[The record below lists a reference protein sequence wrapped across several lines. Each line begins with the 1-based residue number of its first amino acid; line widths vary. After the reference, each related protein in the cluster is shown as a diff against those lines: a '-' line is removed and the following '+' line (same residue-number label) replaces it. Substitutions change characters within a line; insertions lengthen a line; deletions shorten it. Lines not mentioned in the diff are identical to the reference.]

1 MISRFFIERPVFAS
15 VISILI
21 VFAGLA
27 SLRSLPIAQYP
38 EIVPPVVQVSAYY
51 PGADPRVI
59 AETVAAP
66 IEQQVNGVENMLYM
80 SSQSTADGSYT
91 LNVTFELGTNID
103 MNTVLTQNRVSA
115 ALAQLPEDVQRQ
127 GVTTKKVSSALVL
140 VLGVYSP
147 DNRYDDLFLTNY
159 VTINIKDPLSRIPG
173 VGNIGLYP
181 SKDYS
186 MRLWLDADKLR
197 ARNLTVDDVVG
208 ALRQQNVQV
217 AAGQLGQ
224 PPVPKDQI
232 YQLNVNTVGRLTS
245 VEQFEDVIVKT
256 GEGTRAIR
264 VKDVGKVDLGGKS
277 YDFLSLLNGKPA
289 ATMLIYQSPG
299 SNAIAVNDQVLQ
311 ALEELKKTFPQGLD
325 YRVIYKIADFV
336 NASIHEVIKTL
347 FEAFV
352 LVVLVVFIFLQS
364 WRATLIPMVAIPVS
378 LIGTFAVMA
387 LLGFSINM
395 VTLFGL
401 VLAIG
406 LVVDDAIV
414 VVENVERNMTQFGLG
429 PKEAA
434 IKSMEEVSGAIIGI
448 TLVLMAV
455 FVPPAFFGGI
465 TGELFRQFSLTIAIT
480 MLFSAINAL
489 TLSPALCAL
498 VLKPGQ
504 GPKNVLFKS
513 FNDAFNRITNRYT
526 QIVSIGVRRI
536 ALVMILFVG
545 LIVLTG
551 VTYNS
556 VPKGFLPLEDDG
568 LILVNVQMPDGATL
582 DRTDQTVKQAG
593 KLIDETEGVLAWGA
607 LVGYSI
613 IDAARSNLATI
624 FVPLKPWDERLAEGR
639 TREVIMSELSKKF
652 MKIYDGLVFTY
663 TLPPVIGLGTGG
675 GFEMQLLDKGDLGF
689 QSLEQAGTELAL
701 EANQKPALRSVLA
714 TFRSTY
720 PNVFMDIDRTKVLAL
735 KVPLQSVFDTLQT
748 YLGSTYVNDFNRFSR
763 TWQVRVQGDSMFR
776 REPKDIS
783 QLFVRNNEGK
793 MIPLGTLM
801 SARYEVGPMR
811 VDRYNLFPTSKILGQ
826 NAPGYSSGQALDVM
840 EGLAAQILPPGMSFE
855 WTNMAYQEKKAAGK
869 ASITFIAAILVV
881 VLILA
886 ALYESWADPI
896 SVILIVPLAV
906 LGASAGLLIG
916 GMDNNVY
923 TQVGLVLLVGLSA
936 KNAILIVEFAR
947 EARAKGLGTLD
958 AAIEASR
965 LRFRPIIMT
974 SLAFILGV
982 LPLVV
987 SHGAGAA
994 GRHSIGTGVM
1004 GGMMAATFLAIVFI
1018 PVFYVLVQWLA
1029 EIPLR
1034 RRQRRAT
1041 AGQSTAEAVA
1051 ASTGGGK

>member
-1 MISRFFIERPVFAS
+1 MLSRFFIERPIFAS

-21 VFAGLA
+21 VFAGGI
-27 SLRSLPIAQYP
+27 SIFSLPIAQYP

-80 SSQSTADGSYT
+80 SSQSAADGSYT
-91 LNVTFELGTNID
+91 LNVTFDLGTNID

-140 VLGVYSP
+140 IISLFSP
-147 DNRYDDLFLTNY
+147 DNRYDDLFITNY
-159 VTINIKDPLSRIPG
+159 ATINLKDPLSRIPG
-173 VGNIGLYP
+173 VGNIALYP

-197 ARNLTVDDVVG
+197 ARDLTIDDVVG

-232 YQLNVNTVGRLTS
+232 YQLNVNTLGRLTD
-245 VEQFEDVIVKT
+245 VEQFEDVIIKT

-264 VKDVGKVDLGGKS
+264 VRDVGKVDLGGKA
-277 YDFLSLLNGKPA
+277 YDFLSLFNGRPA
-289 ATMLIYQSPG
+289 ATMIVYQSPG
-299 SNAIAVNDQVLQ
+299 SNAIEVTDQVLR
-311 ALEELKKTFPQGLD
+311 ALEELKKTFPPALE
-325 YRVIYKIADFV
+325 YRVLYKIADFV

-364 WRATLIPMVAIPVS
+364 WRATLIPMISIPVA

-414 VVENVERNMTQFGLG
+414 VVENVERNMAEFGLS
-429 PKEAA
+429 PKDAA
-434 IKSMEEVSGAIIGI
+434 IRSMEEVSGAIIGI

-455 FVPPAFFGGI
+455 FVPPAFLGGI
-465 TGELFRQFSLTIAIT
+465 TGQLFRQFSLTIAIT
-480 MLFSAINAL
+480 MFFSAINAL
-489 TLSPALCAL
+489 TMSPALCAL
-498 VLKPGQ
+498 ILRPGHGQ
-504 GPKNVLFKS
+504 KNAFFRG
-513 FNDAFNRITNRYT
+513 FNSGFNRTTEWYT
-526 QIVSIGVRRI
+526 RIVSIAVRRI
-536 ALVMILFVG
+536 ALMMVLFVG
-545 LIVLTG
+545 LVALTAI
-551 VTYNS
+551 TYGK
-556 VPKGFLPLEDDG
+556 VPTGFLPLEDDG
-568 LILVNVQMPDGATL
+568 LVLVNVLMPDGATL
-582 DRTDQTVKQAG
+582 DRTNKVVQEAGALIGQT
-593 KLIDETEGVLAWGA
+593 DGVLGWGA
-607 LVGYSI
+607 LVGYSM

-624 FVPLKPWDERLAEGR
+624 FVPLKPWEERLAHGR
-639 TREVIMSELSKKF
+639 SREIIMKELSAKF
-652 MKIYDGLVFTY
+652 QKIYEGMVFTY
-663 TLPPVIGLGTGG
+663 TLPPVLGLGTGG

-689 QSLEQAGTELAL
+689 QELEQSGTQLAQA
-701 EANQKPALRSVLA
+701 ANQQPELESVFA

-720 PNVFMDIDRTKVLAL
+720 PSVYLDIDRTKALAL
-735 KVPLQSVFDTLQT
+735 KVPLQSVFSTLQT
-748 YLGSTYVNDFNRFSR
+748 YLGSTYVNDFNKFSR

-776 REPKDIS
+776 RTPEDIS
-783 QLFVRNNEGK
+783 QLFMRNTDGK
-793 MIPLGTLM
+793 MIPLGTLLN
-801 SARYEVGPMR
+801 ARYEVGPMR
-811 VDRYNLFPTSKILGQ
+811 VDRYNLFPTAKLMGE
-826 NAPGYSSGQALDVM
+826 NAPGYSSGQALSIM
-840 EGLAAQILPPGMSFE
+840 EQLAAKVLPPGMAFE

-869 ASITFIAAILVV
+869 AVITFIAAILVV
-881 VLILA
+881 ILILA

-896 SVILIVPLAV
+896 SVVLIVPLAV
-906 LGASAGLLIG
+906 LGAAVGLLIG

-923 TQVGLVLLVGLSA
+923 TQVGLVLLVGLAA

-947 EARAKGLGTLD
+947 EVRSKGVGVLE
-958 AAIEASR
+958 AAVEASK
-965 LRFRPIIMT
+965 LRFRPILMT
-974 SLAFILGV
+974 SFAFILGV
-982 LPLVV
+982 LPLVTA
-987 SHGAGAA
+987 SGAGAVSRQSVGTAVFA
-994 GRHSIGTGVM
+994 GMLGVTIL
-1004 GGMMAATFLAIVFI
+1004 GVFFI
-1018 PVFYVLVQWLA
+1018 PVLYVLMQGRKRKL
-1029 EIPLR
+1029 EQPTG
-1034 RRQRRAT
+1034 T
-1041 AGQSTAEAVA
+1041 ASGAG
-1051 ASTGGGK
+1051 TGGEAS

>member
-1 MISRFFIERPVFAS
+1 MLSRFFIERPIFAS

-21 VFAGLA
+21 VFAGGL
-27 SLRSLPIAQYP
+27 SIFSLPIAQYP
-38 EIVPPVVQVSAYY
+38 EIVPPVVQVTAYY

-80 SSQSTADGSYT
+80 SSQSAADGSYT
-91 LNVTFELGTNID
+91 LNVTFELGTDID

-140 VLGVYSP
+140 VLSVFSP

-159 VTINIKDPLSRIPG
+159 VTINVKDTLSRIPG
-173 VGNIGLYP
+173 VGNIVLYP

-197 ARNLTVDDVVG
+197 ARDLTVDDVVG

-232 YQLNVNTVGRLTS
+232 YQLNVNTLGRLTE
-245 VEQFEDVIVKT
+245 VAQFEDVILKT

-264 VKDVGKVDLGGKS
+264 VKDVGQVDLGGKA
-277 YDFLSLLNGKPA
+277 YDFLSLFNGRPA
-289 ATMLIYQSPG
+289 ATMCIYQSPG
-299 SNAIAVNDQVLQ
+299 SNAIAVTNQVLQ
-311 ALEELKKTFPQGLD
+311 TMEDLKKAFPEGLE
-325 YRVIYKIADFV
+325 YRVLYKIADFV
-336 NASIHEVIKTL
+336 NASIHEVVKTL

-352 LVVLVVFIFLQS
+352 LVVIVVFIFLQS
-364 WRATLIPMVAIPVS
+364 WRATLIPMITIPVS
-378 LIGTFAVMA
+378 LIGTFAVMS

-414 VVENVERNMTQFGLG
+414 VVENVERNMAEFRMGA
-429 PKEAA
+429 KEAA
-434 IKSMEEVSGAIIGI
+434 IRSMEEVSGAIIGI

-455 FVPPAFFGGI
+455 FVPPAFLGGI
-465 TGELFRQFSLTIAIT
+465 TGQLFRQFSLTIAIT

-498 VLKPGQ
+498 VLRPEH
-504 GPKNVLFKS
+504 GPKNAFFRG
-513 FNDAFNRITNRYT
+513 FNSAFAWTTNWYT
-526 QIVSIGVRRI
+526 RIVSLGVRRI
-536 ALVMILFVG
+536 ALMMILFAG
-545 LIVLTG
+545 LVLLSG
-551 VTYNS
+551 ITYQR
-556 VPKGFLPLEDDG
+556 VPTGFLPLEDDG
-568 LILVNVQMPDGATL
+568 LVLVNVQMPDGATL
-582 DRTDQTVKQAG
+582 NRTYETVQRAG
-593 KLIDETEGVLAWGA
+593 RLIGETEGVLAWGA

-624 FVPLKPWDERLAEGR
+624 FVPLKPWDERLAKGR
-639 TREVIMSELSKKF
+639 SREVIMKELSGKF
-652 MKIYDGLVFTY
+652 RNIYDGIVFTY

-689 QSLEQAGTELAL
+689 QSLEQSGMELAQ
-701 EANQKPALRSVLA
+701 EASQQPALTSVFA

-720 PNVFMDIDRTKVLAL
+720 PNIYIDIDRTKALAL
-735 KVPLQSVFDTLQT
+735 KIPLQNVFNTLQT
-748 YLGSTYVNDFNRFSR
+748 YLGSAYVNDFNKFSR

-776 REPKDIS
+776 RTPEDIS
-783 QLFVRNNEGK
+783 QLFMRNNDGK
-793 MIPLGTLM
+793 MIPLGTLIN
-801 SARYEVGPMR
+801 ARYEVGPMR
-811 VDRYNLFPTSKILGQ
+811 VDRYNLFPTAKILGE
-826 NAPGYSSGQALDVM
+826 NAAGYSSGQALDTM
-840 EGLAAQILPPGMSFE
+840 EELAQKVLPPGMSFE

-869 ASITFIAAILVV
+869 AIVTFVAAILVV
-881 VLILA
+881 ILILA

-906 LGASAGLLIG
+906 LGAAAGLLIG

-947 EARAKGLGTLD
+947 EARAKGQGVLE

-965 LRFRPIIMT
+965 LRFRPILMT

-982 LPLVV
+982 LPLVTA
-987 SHGAGAA
+987 SGAGAVSRQSVGTAVFA
-994 GRHSIGTGVM
+994 GMIGVTILGVFF
-1004 GGMMAATFLAIVFI
+1004 T
-1018 PVFYVLVQWLA
+1018 PVLYVLMQGRKSRPNDFAV
-1029 EIPLR
+1029 
-1034 RRQRRAT
+1034 T
-1041 AGQSTAEAVA
+1041 SSQSP
-1051 ASTGGGK
+1051 SGGKTT

>member
-1 MISRFFIERPVFAS
+1 V
-15 VISILI
+15 SILI
-21 VFAGLA
+21 VFAGA
-27 SLRSLPIAQYP
+27 VSIVGLPIAQYP
-38 EIVPPVVQVSAYY
+38 EIVPPVVQVTAYY
-51 PGADPRVI
+51 PGADPLVI

-80 SSQSTADGSYT
+80 SSQSAADGSYT

-127 GVTTKKVSSALVL
+127 GVTTKKVSSALIL
-140 VLGVYSP
+140 VLSVFSP

-159 VTINIKDPLSRIPG
+159 VTINMKDTLSRVPG
-173 VGNIGLYP
+173 VGNIVLYP

-197 ARNLTVDDVVG
+197 ARDLTVDDVVG

-224 PPVPKDQI
+224 PPVPKDQV
-232 YQLNVNTVGRLTS
+232 YQLNVNTLGRLTTT
-245 VEQFEDVIVKT
+245 EDFEDVIIKT
-256 GEGTRAIR
+256 GESTRAIR
-264 VKDVGKVDLGGKS
+264 VKDVGKVDLGGKA
-277 YDFLSLLNGKPA
+277 YDFLSLFNGRAA
-289 ATMLIYQSPG
+289 ATMIIYQSPG
-299 SNAIAVNDQVLQ
+299 SNAIEVTNQLLRTLDS
-311 ALEELKKTFPQGLD
+311 LKKSFPQGLE

-352 LVVLVVFIFLQS
+352 LVVIVVFIFLQS
-364 WRATLIPMVAIPVS
+364 WRATLIPMITIPVA
-378 LIGTFAVMA
+378 LIGTFAVMS

-414 VVENVERNMTQFGLG
+414 VVENVERNMAEFGMS

-455 FVPPAFFGGI
+455 FVPPAFLGGI

-480 MLFSAINAL
+480 MFFSAINAL

-498 VLKPGQ
+498 ILKPGHGSQ
-504 GPKNVLFKS
+504 NFFFRG
-513 FNDAFNRITNRYT
+513 FNNAFNSTTNWYT
-526 QIVSIGVRRI
+526 RVVSIGVRRL

-545 LIVLTG
+545 LVALTG
-551 VTYNS
+551 LVYTR
-556 VPKGFLPLEDDG
+556 VPTGFLPLEDDG
-568 LILVNVQMPDGATL
+568 LVLVNVQMPDGATL
-582 DRTDQTVKQAG
+582 DRTYETVQLAG
-593 KLIDETEGVLAWGA
+593 RLIDETDGVLVWAA
-607 LVGYSI
+607 LVGYSM
-613 IDAARSNLATI
+613 IDAARSNLATL
-624 FVPLKPWDERLAEGR
+624 FVPLKPWEERLARGR
-639 TREVIMSELSKKF
+639 SREVIMKELTGKF
-652 MKIYDGLVFTY
+652 QKIYDGLVFTY
-663 TLPPVIGLGTGG
+663 TLPPVLGLGTGG
-675 GFEMQLLDKGDLGF
+675 GFEMQLLDKGELGF
-689 QSLEQAGTELAL
+689 QSLEQAGTELAAA
-701 EANQKPALRSVLA
+701 ANQQKDLTSVLA

-720 PNVFMDIDRTKVLAL
+720 PNVFVDIDRTKALAL
-735 KVPLQSVFDTLQT
+735 KVPLQSVFNTLQT
-748 YLGSTYVNDFNRFSR
+748 YLGSAYVNDFNKFSR

-776 REPKDIS
+776 RTPEDVS
-783 QLFVRNNEGK
+783 QLYVRSDDRK
-793 MIPLGTLM
+793 MIPLGSLV

-811 VDRYNLFPTSKILGQ
+811 VDRYNLFPTAKILGE
-826 NAPGYSSGQALDVM
+826 NAPGYSSGQALQTM
-840 EGLAAQILPPGMSFE
+840 EALLEKILPPGMAYE

-869 ASITFIAAILVV
+869 GAITFIAAILVV
-881 VLILA
+881 ILILA
-886 ALYESWADPI
+886 GLYESWADPI

-906 LGASAGLLIG
+906 LGAATGLLIG

-947 EARAKGLGTLD
+947 EVRAKGQGILE
-958 AAIEASR
+958 AATEASR
-965 LRFRPIIMT
+965 LRFRPILMT

-982 LPLVV
+982 LPLVTA
-987 SHGAGAA
+987 SGAGAVSRQSVGTAVFA
-994 GRHSIGTGVM
+994 GMIGVTILGVFFTP
-1004 GGMMAATFLAIVFI
+1004 AL
-1018 PVFYVLVQWLA
+1018 YVLMQKRWK
-1029 EIPLR
+1029 R
-1034 RRQRRAT
+1034 DRQP
-1041 AGQSTAEAVA
+1041 
-1051 ASTGGGK
+1051 